1 MYVVVRAELEAE
13 DAIDDVAAGAGDD
26 HADRR
31 GLRQGF
37 QSLAELQAVELWQ
50 LDIDE
55 HEIRKRAPDR
65 RPRAKAIGRAV
76 RDESGV
82 AQAADQQPREPGVVL
97 DDEDAVRHGFCR
109 KYRQPFITLQTSRIQ
124 NLPMKQSSKPVGG
137 LATSPVPDR
146 RIGVRERLIAS
157 EQCYR
162 LLFEHHPQPM
172 AIYEPASMRF
182 LDVNEAAIG
191 LYGYSKAEFLGMT
204 VRDLALWPAEP
215 APLTGAADATGV
227 ADATGAADAKDA
239 APAIRKHVRKDRTPI
254 DVEVSSR
261 ELLVPEMPAPV
272 QLLAIRDHTERL
284 RGETERKIL
293 EAQFRQAQKLEPVR
307 RLAGGIAHD
316 FNNLLTIL
324 LGYAEWLETRE
335 GLDPR
340 SAEAARE
347 IHHASESA
355 SVLVRQLLAF
365 SRREAVRPRIVNMN
379 EAMEDMSQVLRH
391 LIGEDIELR
400 TRAGAKEATV
410 TIDPGQLE
418 QIVLN
423 LAVNAREAMP
433 DGGTLTLETQNVV
446 REDGAYVRLSVR
458 DSGAGMNED
467 IGKGTGLGLAAIYG
481 IVNQN
486 RGAIAVDA
494 NEDSGTCF
502 KIDLPYAKTPTP
514 KEAARAKTDETDE
527 IPPLLRTAGGDEWVL
542 VVEDD
547 ARLRSLTEQ
556 ILATR
561 GYHVLSAAH
570 AREALTLIERHR
582 AKLSLLLTDV
592 VLPGTNGR
600 ELANRALKTCPAL
613 SVIYM
618 SGYTDE
624 AALHRGSDTPEAF
637 LGKPFTAVGLLEL
650 VRATLD
656 AGKARATSASG

>member
-1 MYVVVRAELEAE
+1 MKP
-13 DAIDDVAAGAGDD
+13 
-26 HADRR
+26 
-31 GLRQGF
+31 
-37 QSLAELQAVELWQ
+37 S
-50 LDIDE
+50 
-55 HEIRKRAPDR
+55 
-65 RPRAKAIGRAV
+65 
-76 RDESGV
+76 S
-82 AQAADQQPREPGVVL
+82 QPV
-97 DDEDAVRHGFCR
+97 
-109 KYRQPFITLQTSRIQ
+109 S
-124 NLPMKQSSKPVGG
+124 G

-157 EQCYR
+157 EDCYR
-162 LLFEHHPQPM
+162 LLFDHHPQPM
-172 AIYEPASMRF
+172 AVFEPSTLRF
-182 LDVNEAAIG
+182 LDVNEAAVA
-191 LYGYSKAEFLGMT
+191 LYGYSKAEFLTMT
-204 VRDLALWPAEP
+204 VRDLSFWPANANAGEVGEEP
-215 APLTGAADATGV
+215 V
-227 ADATGAADAKDA
+227 
-239 APAIRKHVRKDRTPI
+239 IIKHARKDRTPI
-254 DVEVSSR
+254 DAEISTR
-261 ELLVPEMPAPV
+261 ELLLPGMTMPV
-272 QLLAIRDHTERL
+272 RLLAIRDQTDRL
-284 RGETERKIL
+284 RAETERRIL

-365 SRREAVRPRIVNMN
+365 SRREAVRPRIVNLN
-379 EAMEDMSQVLRH
+379 EALTDMHQVLRRI
-391 LIGEDIELR
+391 IGEDIELR
-400 TRAGAKEATV
+400 TIAGAKEATV

-423 LAVNAREAMP
+423 LVVNAREAMP

-446 REDGAYVRLSVR
+446 RDDGAYVRLSVR

-467 IGKGTGLGLAAIYG
+467 VGKGTGLGLAAIYG
-481 IVNQN
+481 IVSQQ
-486 RGAIAVDA
+486 RGAMTIDA
-494 NEDSGTCF
+494 QEGTGTCF
-502 KIDLPYAKTPTP
+502 KIDLPYAPAP
-514 KEAARAKTDETDE
+514 KESARTEASDET
-527 IPPLLRTAGGDEWVL
+527 PPLLRTAGGDEWIL

-547 ARLRSLTEQ
+547 ARLRSLAEQ

-561 GYHVLSAAH
+561 GYQVLGAGH
-570 AREALTLIERHR
+570 GREALALIEKHH

-600 ELANRALKTCPAL
+600 ELANLALRMCPSL

-624 AALHRGSDTPEAF
+624 AAIHHGSDSPEAF

-656 AGKARATSASG
+656 TAKTRAKIGK